1 MRQKGTSRSERGDG
15 CLEFVVARIEQALF
29 SLGQA
34 EINLRN
40 LRISRLPQVAES
52 LSAAAADIE
61 SLRSALPAAGQG
73 VRNAAVIRA
82 RMKRLEYASGRVSI
96 LHRAANDFQAGLMLA
111 RNQEAAEYDALGGVR
126 GTLASHVPHHCLE
139 TRG

>member
-61 SLRSALPAAGQG
+61 SLRSALPHQAASAYCIEQ
-73 VRNAAVIRA
+73 RTIFRPA
-82 RMKRLEYASGRVSI
+82 
-96 LHRAANDFQAGLMLA
+96 
-111 RNQEAAEYDALGGVR
+111 
-126 GTLASHVPHHCLE
+126 
-139 TRG
+139 